1 MRPSDG
7 ASGRN
12 EWNRSWEPARV
23 GGRGGHTVAPGH
35 AQYGDRD
42 AKGAF
47 RPFRRGFARKPKPL

>member
-12 EWNRSWEPARV
+12 VWNRCWEPARV
-23 GGRGGHTVAPGH
+23 GDIGGRTVVRDRV
-35 AQYGDRD
+35 QYGDIG

-47 RPFRRGFARKPKPL
+47 RPFQRGFARKPKLP

>member
-12 EWNRSWEPARV
+12 VWNRSWGPARV
-23 GGRGGHTVAPGH
+23 GSIGGRTVARDRE
-35 AQYGDRD
+35 QYGDRD

>member
-12 EWNRSWEPARV
+12 VWNRSWEPARV
-23 GGRGGHTVAPGH
+23 GGKDGRTVALDRE
-35 AQYGDRD
+35 QYGDRG

-47 RPFRRGFARKPKPL
+47 RPSRRGFARKPKPL